1 MRSSDSRRRH
11 PAYRRCQR
19 KAFACPRRQ
28 RKEFTCPRRQR
39 GAALL
44 LLLAVASIGF
54 AAMLIGAF
62 GRTSVEALR
71 EQRTLARLAQASDA
85 LIGFA
90 ALHGRLPR
98 PAVSATD
105 GRESDEACADEAA
118 CSGFLPWVTLGVSG
132 EDSWGKRLRY
142 SVTPLYTRAPI
153 QRITAVGTKQ
163 VLTRDGSGATR
174 YVVGQE
180 QCVQAAPCAPAVVY
194 SQGRANLGT
203 SVAGLPQ
210 ANGGTDNIDEIDNDS
225 ATTQFYQRPA
235 SVDPRVPGGQF
246 DDLLVALPL
255 ATLYARMTAARTLP

>member
-1 MRSSDSRRRH
+1 MRSRLVE
-11 PAYRRCQR
+11 
-19 KAFACPRRQ
+19 AFAAPRGQRMDFVSPRRQ
-28 RKEFTCPRRQR
+28 RMDFVSPRRQR

-54 AAMLIGAF
+54 AAVLIGAF
-62 GRTSVEALR
+62 GRSGVERLR
-71 EQRTLARLAQASDA
+71 EQRTLDRLAQATDA
-85 LIGFA
+85 LIGYA

-105 GRESDEACADEAA
+105 GRESDEPCPDEAA
-118 CSGFLPWVTLGVSG
+118 CSGFLPWVTLGVPG

-153 QRITAVGTKQ
+153 LRITAVGTKQ
-163 VLTRDGSGATR
+163 VLTRDGSGEPR

-180 QCVQAAPCAPAVVY
+180 PCVQSAPCAPAVVY
-194 SQGRANLGT
+194 SQGPANLGT

-210 ANGGTDNIDEIDNDS
+210 ANGATNNLDEIDNDS
-225 ATTQFYQRPA
+225 ATTVFYQRPA
-235 SVDPRVPGGQF
+235 SIDPRAPGGPF

-255 ATLYARMTAARTLP
+255 ATLYERMTAARALP